1 MSWLV
6 TGGAGYIGSHVVEE
20 MISREH
26 EVIVYDNLSSGRRER
41 LPECVPLII
50 GDIFDKESLF
60 NVFRRNKIEGVI
72 NLAALKSVTESYE
85 NSAKYEQVNYQGV
98 KSLIEG
104 CRKYG
109 VEYFLQSSTA
119 AVYGQTIESVVGE
132 DSPTNPI
139 SPYGKTKLLA
149 EQDVSAFTLNGYGQS
164 TSLRYFNVIGTKRIQ
179 LRDESTANLLPIVL
193 KAIADGKRPTI
204 FGSDYPTKDGTCI
217 RDFIHVKDVAVAHV
231 KAVEVMTTRSIPRVL
246 NIGSGVGYSVLEM
259 VNEIL
264 KVKNSNLEP
273 QFTGRRTGD
282 IPSLIASTSL
292 ASLHLNFTARESLHS
307 MIVSSI
313 E

>member
-20 MISREH
+20 MISREL

-41 LPECVPLII
+41 LPESVPVIM

-60 NVFRRNKIEGVI
+60 NVFKKNKIEGII
-72 NLAALKSVTESYE
+72 NLAALKSVSDSY
-85 NSAKYEQVNYQGV
+85 VNTARYQEVNHQSV
-98 KSLIEG
+98 KNLIEG
-104 CRKYG
+104 CRKYEIG
-109 VEYFLQSSTA
+109 YFLQSSTA
-119 AVYGQTIESVVGE
+119 AVYGQTKESVVGE
-132 DSPTNPI
+132 DSPTDPI

-149 EQDVSAFTLNGYGQS
+149 EKEVSAFTLNGDGQS
-164 TSLRYFNVIGTKRIQ
+164 TSLRYFNVIGAKRSQ
-179 LRDESTANLLPIVL
+179 LRDESTDNLLPIVL
-193 KAIADGKRPTI
+193 RAIADGKRPTI
-204 FGSDYPTKDGTCI
+204 FGRDYPTKDGTCI

-231 KAVEVMTTRSIPRVL
+231 KAVEVMATRSIPRVL

-264 KVKNSNLEP
+264 KVTNSNLDP
-273 QFTGRRTGD
+273 QFTQRRTGD

-292 ASLHLNFTARESLHS
+292 ASIHLNFTAQESLQS
-307 MIVSSI
+307 MIMSSI